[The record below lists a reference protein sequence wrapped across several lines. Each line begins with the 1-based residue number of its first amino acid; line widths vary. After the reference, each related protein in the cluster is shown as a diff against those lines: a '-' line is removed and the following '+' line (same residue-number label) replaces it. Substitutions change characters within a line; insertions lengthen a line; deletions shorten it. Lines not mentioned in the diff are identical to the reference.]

1 MKKSIYIVVIA
12 LSSIMAFNACSNSTP
27 KTTSIE
33 STAGEKVI
41 YTCTMHPEV
50 RKDKPGDCPIC
61 GMPLVKMNVADS
73 TIYMHDHNHSDTM
86 HMN

>member
-1 MKKSIYIVVIA
+1 MKKSIYIILLA
-12 LSSIMAFNACSNSTP
+12 ISLITTFSACSNSTP
-27 KTTSIE
+27 KNSAVETK
-33 STAGEKVI
+33 ADEKAV

-50 RKDKPGDCPIC
+50 RRDKPGDCPIC

-73 TIYMHDHNHSDTM
+73 TMYMPDHNHSDTM